1 MWGSSAGIL
10 PGGCRCWRQHH
21 GEGCAYLPRGA
32 GCITQPPGHSHL
44 LDPQRTIHTAPKTE
58 LGKVQVVLFKTS
70 SLSILYTKRSVYLEV
85 TLKEPQLRIKK
96 KKQNQLIKGHFRII
110 LYFVTYEKLQH
121 FTSDRLFIIK
131 SVLILVFADPLFK
144 MLPLA
149 INTCNECV
157 NYPEG
162 IRPLPLGSGLCL
174 LVSYGHTCALAFPIN
189 LSDAKC
195 LFLLEKGTDF
205 YPKRSSEMKS

>member
-1 MWGSSAGIL
+1 MWKQRRDPAGRLQVLETAPWRGMLLSAT
-10 PGGCRCWRQHH
+10 GCM
-21 GEGCAYLPRGA
+21 L
-32 GCITQPPGHSHL
+32 TQPPGHSHL
-44 LDPQRTIHTAPKTE
+44 LDPQRTVHIAPKTE
-58 LGKVQVVLFKTS
+58 LGKVQVILFKTS

-96 KKQNQLIKGHFRII
+96 KKIQLIKGHFRIV
-110 LYFVTYEKLQH
+110 LYFVTYERLQH

-144 MLPLA
+144 ILSLA

-157 NYPEG
+157 SYTEG

-174 LVSYGHTCALAFPIN
+174 LVSYGHTRALAF
-189 LSDAKC
+189 
-195 LFLLEKGTDF
+195 LLT
-205 YPKRSSEMKS
+205 